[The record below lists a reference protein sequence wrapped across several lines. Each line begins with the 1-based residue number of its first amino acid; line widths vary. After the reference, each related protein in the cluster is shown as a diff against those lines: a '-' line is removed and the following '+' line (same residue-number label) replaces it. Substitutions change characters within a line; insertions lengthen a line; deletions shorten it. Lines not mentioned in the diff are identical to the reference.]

1 MKLSQKEIWN
11 NIAYDWYELKTN
23 PEKGVLNFLNKK
35 KGNILD
41 FGSGA
46 GRNLIGLHTK
56 GKIFMVDFSK
66 NMIKLA
72 RKRAKKLKIKAEF
85 SVSDL
90 KKTPFK
96 NNFFDAAIFIA
107 VLHCIEGEK
116 NREEMV
122 RELFRIMKP
131 KAEAIVAVWNKNSER
146 FRGKFHEKY
155 IAWKDKGERYYYL
168 FEPKEIYYLFQKAG
182 FEIKKKFKPEAN
194 IFFIIKKP

>member
-23 PEKGVLNFLNKK
+23 PEKGVLDFLNKK
-35 KGNILD
+35 KGRILD

-46 GRNLIGLHTK
+46 GRNLIGLHTR
-56 GKIFMVDFSK
+56 GKMFLVDFSP

-72 RKRAKKLKIKAEF
+72 KKRAKKLKIKAEF

-90 KKTPFK
+90 KKTSFK
-96 NNFFDAAIFIA
+96 DNFFDAAIFIA

-116 NREEMV
+116 NREKIV
-122 RELFRIMKP
+122 KELFRIMKP
-131 KAEAIVAVWNKNSER
+131 KAEAIVGVWNKNSKR
-146 FRGKFHEKY
+146 FSGGAREKY

-168 FEPKEIYYLFQKAG
+168 FEPKEIYNLFQKNG
-182 FEIKKKFKPEAN
+182 FKIKKKFNPNAN
-194 IFFIIKKP
+194 IFFIIQKS